1 MLDRVSRARE
11 GPKESGVVPLAHPVL
26 GWAVEG
32 VLFTSN
38 VCQAVA

>member
-11 GPKESGVVPLAHPVL
+11 GPKESGVVPLTHPML
-26 GWAVEG
+26 ERAAEG
-32 VLFTSN
+32 VLFTLN